1 MKKRKFWSKILSKVL
16 LKHWILQKYVFAQL
30 ISWWRRYHISYIC
43 VNLFWIK
50 FVTRN
55 VAPNLPQSTRK
66 QEKRLRLFFFF
77 HGYLFNW
84 QTWTWASLDLHSSA
98 SEKNIANINALGFG
112 LKKFWWNSLTETG
125 ISETNVNRF
134 AWFCATLRD
143 SERNCFFSRSLIII
157 HVYLT
162 AVSEYLCPLI
172 ARRPYKHKYIKIC
185 QKRMHSIC
193 NQILSVNNM

>member
-1 MKKRKFWSKILSKVL
+1 MNSSKVCICSTD
-16 LKHWILQKYVFAQL
+16 ILVEKK
-30 ISWWRRYHISYIC
+30 SYFLYMC
-43 VNLFWIK
+43 NLFWIK

-77 HGYLFNW
+77 HVYLFNW

-112 LKKFWWNSLTETG
+112 LKKIWWNSLTETG
-125 ISETNVNRF
+125 ISEKNVNRF
-134 AWFCATLRD
+134 AWFRATLRD

-172 ARRPYKHKYIKIC
+172 ARRSCKHKYIKIC